1 VAAVID
7 PALQGFIE
15 SGVSIFV
22 ATRDNANVPA
32 LTRGAGCSVSPE
44 GWVTVYIAREQAGR
58 CLDDSRATGAIS
70 VLLVMPH
77 TYESYQLK
85 GADARAIELDAQ
97 DRTRVT
103 AYRDA
108 FFANLAVIGLRAD
121 VAAGL
126 LPVEPEAFVGLT
138 FVPTEISGSG
148 RSNDAEDAA

>member
-7 PALQGFIE
+7 PALQGFLE

-22 ATRDNANVPA
+22 STRDNANVPA

-44 GWVTVYIAREQAGR
+44 GRVTVYVAREQAGR
-58 CLDDSRATGAIS
+58 CLDDAHATGAIS
-70 VLLVMPH
+70 VLLVLPH
-77 TYESYQLK
+77 TYESFQLK
-85 GADARAIELDAQ
+85 GTDAHAIELDAH

-108 FFANLAVIGLRAD
+108 FFGNLAVIGLQAN

-126 LPVEPEAFVGLT
+126 FPVEPEAFVGLT

-148 RSNDAEDAA
+148 RSSNAEDAA